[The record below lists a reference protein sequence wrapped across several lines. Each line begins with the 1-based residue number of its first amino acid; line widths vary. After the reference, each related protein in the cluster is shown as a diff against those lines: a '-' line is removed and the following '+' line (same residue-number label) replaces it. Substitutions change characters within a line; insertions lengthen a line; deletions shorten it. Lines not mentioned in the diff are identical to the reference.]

1 MWAEGQIIKSSF
13 LLNRFEWSS
22 RNNLEILWEA
32 TLTAPTGQFC
42 FRLFMTFTK
51 DIRSASPYRST
62 PLDVFNQV
70 VHLDRLQ

>member
-1 MWAEGQIIKSSF
+1 MGAESQVIKSPF
-13 LLNRFEWSS
+13 PFNRFEWSS

-32 TLTAPTGQFC
+32 TLTAPTGQYC
-42 FRLFMTFTK
+42 FRLFMAFTK